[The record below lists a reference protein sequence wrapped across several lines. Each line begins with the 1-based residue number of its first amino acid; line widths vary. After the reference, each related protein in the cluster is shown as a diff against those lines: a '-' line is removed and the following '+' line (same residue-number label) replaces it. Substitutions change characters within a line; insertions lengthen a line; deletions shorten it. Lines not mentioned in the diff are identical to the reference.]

1 VRRWGLAVVFA
12 CLLARCL
19 FPSLD
24 GLSGGSD
31 ASQSDVT
38 NGDVTATDAGP
49 IAFVQQLVDGAT
61 PPDAAVTMVG
71 AVGAGD
77 TIIVCSAFPTD
88 FGSLQVSDSLGRS
101 YVLLGSQDGL
111 KSGHNVCYVS
121 IGGPGGI
128 DTIHLT
134 TASSTMADG
143 APHDLE
149 AYVFEYQNVSALDQ
163 KLVTVGV
170 IDSGS
175 LDSGWDA
182 GSITATSPNEL
193 LFAWVEGNA
202 QARLDPSFTSRTTFH
217 SNNVGDKILDASGTF
232 PITGTANANWVLIAA
247 TFKGF

>member
-1 VRRWGLAVVFA
+1 MRRLGLAAVFT

-24 GLSGGSD
+24 GLSGAD

-38 NGDVTATDAGP
+38 TNEGGAGP
-49 IAFVQQLVDGAT
+49 IAYVQQST
-61 PPDAAVTMVG
+61 TSPFPPDASATLTG

-77 TIIVCSAFPTD
+77 TLIVCSAFPLE
-88 FGSLQVSDSLGRS
+88 FASVQVSDSLGRN
-101 YVLLGSQDGL
+101 YVLLGSLDAVN
-111 KSGHNVCYVS
+111 SGHNVCYVS

-134 TASSTMADG
+134 AANSALADG

-149 AYVFEYQNVSALDQ
+149 AYVFEYQNISALDQ
-163 KLVTVGV
+163 KLVTAGV
-170 IDSGS
+170 VDSGPPDAPYS
-175 LDSGWDA
+175 VWDA
-182 GSITATSPNEL
+182 GSIMATSPNEL

-202 QARLDPSFTSRTTFH
+202 AARLDPSFTSRTTFDG
-217 SNNVGDKILDASGTF
+217 NNVGDRILDASGTF
-232 PITGTANANWVLIAA
+232 PITGTANANWVLMAA

>member
-101 YVLLGSQDGL
+101 YALLGSQDGL

-128 DTIHLT
+128 DTISLT
-134 TASSTMADG
+134 TASSVLADG
-143 APHDLE
+143 ASHELE
-149 AYVFEYQNVSALDQ
+149 AYVFEYQNIAALDQ
-163 KLVTVGV
+163 KLVTAGAL
-170 IDSGS
+170 DAGS
-175 LDSGWDA
+175 PLDSGWDA
-182 GSITATSPNEL
+182 GSIAATSPNEL
-193 LFAWVEGNA
+193 LFAWIEG
-202 QARLDPSFTSRTTFH
+202 QSYGHLDPSFTSRTTFH
-217 SNNVGDKILDASGTF
+217 SNNVGDMILDAAGPFT
-232 PITGTANANWVLIAA
+232 ITGTANNNWTLIAA
-247 TFKGF
+247 TFK